1 MTHSCDVNAKHSA
14 GELSPFRYE
23 SVRNCL
29 ERERAPAT
37 AEEGFHK
44 SLETPQGSLSAFIY
58 KSQAALESDEVV
70 DVPSKFP
77 PRDVGAHFGTGSAS
91 RRNRATAPL
100 KYTSVERGSVW
111 PKMSPMIFGGVPSS
125 SCRDA

>member
-77 PRDVGAHFGTGSAS
+77 PRVLALILARAAPVGAIVQPPPSNT
-91 RRNRATAPL
+91 RRWNGDRYGLRCP
-100 KYTSVERGSVW
+100 R
-111 PKMSPMIFGGVPSS
+111 
-125 SCRDA
+125 